1 MDKKIDLSNF
11 QSNSYY
17 EISYLDTESIV
28 DSSFLKNFRKDNNL
42 TQIRL
47 ANILGVSKKT
57 IEKWEQG
64 VNNIGGSSAVLL
76 KLLNDN
82 PELIAQLYSVNV
94 GVTGKQESDEYQQI
108 DLKVIK
114 STTKITVSRTLKGA
128 LAAIF

>member
-64 VNNIGGSSAVLL
+64 VNPIKGTSS
-76 KLLNDN
+76 KLLYLLNKE
-82 PELIAQLYSVNV
+82 PKL
-94 GVTGKQESDEYQQI
+94 I
-108 DLKVIK
+108 DLLLFENDKIDYEEKSININQSQTNNSYYVSYIK
-114 STTKITVSRTLKGA
+114 KDSIK
-128 LAAIF
+128 

>member
-64 VNNIGGSSAVLL
+64 VNPIKGTSSKLFY
-76 KLLNDN
+76 LLNKE
-82 PELIAQLYSVNV
+82 PKL
-94 GVTGKQESDEYQQI
+94 I
-108 DLKVIK
+108 DLLLFENDKIDYEEKSININPSQTNNSYYVSYIK
-114 STTKITVSRTLKGA
+114 KDSIK
-128 LAAIF
+128 